1 MSIRDN
7 NFNSNQI
14 KGIDL
19 SVKSAAKKYPFI
31 KGWEFSKDFEKY
43 ALHLYITL
51 IVDYDEVAKFY
62 KTEIHPSFSDRK
74 YPLKSSL
81 IFTFLK
87 SNPMNWD
94 SPEYKEFFNT
104 SYNETQN
111 IRATVNNV
119 YQLLPDELSIFYTSE
134 NFNGSLYKGRVN
146 LDVDNFADITVI

>member
-1 MSIRDN
+1 MSFRDN

-43 ALHLYITL
+43 SLHLYITL

-62 KTEIHPSFSDRK
+62 NSEIHPTFSDRK

-87 SNPMNWD
+87 SNSMNWD
-94 SPEYKEFFNT
+94 SPEYKEFFNA

-111 IRATVNNV
+111 IRAAVNNV

-134 NFNGSLYKGRVN
+134 TFNGSLYKSRVN
-146 LDVDNFADITVI
+146 LDADNFADITVI